1 VIGRLALAV
10 VVLPIIAEAQLLSTR
25 TPAPMITAE
34 QEAWQ
39 LNSEPLSYAGII
51 YYPAG
56 PTVFFD
62 GQVMVQVSSYR
73 GVPLYADTT
82 LEPYSYVYVP
92 VGGALMRPYERPRAG
107 ELAGT
112 VGPRSPWTPIE
123 RDGERSVREVH
134 AAGIAYQQRRS
145 SIRRF
150 LATPESR
157 PDPAWDQSSASVANE
172 SQAQAPREERQ
183 QPLLASLIPVTPP
196 PSQGVWIE
204 FDGRRWYGHGPVVAF
219 DAARFVRAG
228 NYKGFQV
235 YRERGRSGRI
245 FVEVVPRGPLAPY
258 STR

>member
-1 VIGRLALAV
+1 
-10 VVLPIIAEAQLLSTR
+10 
-25 TPAPMITAE
+25 MITAE

-39 LNSEPLSYAGII
+39 LNGEPLSYAGITF
-51 YYPAG
+51 YPAG

-92 VGGALMRPYERPRAG
+92 VGGALMRPYERPRSG

-112 VGPRSPWTPIE
+112 VGPRSPWMPIE
-123 RDGERSVREVH
+123 RDGESSVREVH

-145 SIRRF
+145 SIQRF
-150 LATPESR
+150 LATREPV
-157 PDPAWDQSSASVANE
+157 PDPIDDQPPGSSATE
-172 SQAQAPREERQ
+172 QAPREERQ
-183 QPLLASLIPVTPP
+183 QPPLASLIPVTPP
-196 PSQGVWIE
+196 PAQGVWIE